1 MAYWSALSAWFFSV
15 FFHSLSYVM
24 SFQLVMYV
32 VNKNQFLLLGNQ
44 QFQNLK
50 LLIIENLISLTCLH
64 TFENLIKI
72 NWVESTADLTLQN
85 SISELEMAVGNQ
97 KKKKLDISDLWKNL
111 RQNFYYLWSPLWGEG
126 TNWPRL
132 QRKLK

>member
-1 MAYWSALSAWFFSV
+1 
-15 FFHSLSYVM
+15 M

-97 KKKKLDISDLWKNL
+97 KKKKN
-111 RQNFYYLWSPLWGEG
+111 
-126 TNWPRL
+126 
-132 QRKLK
+132 